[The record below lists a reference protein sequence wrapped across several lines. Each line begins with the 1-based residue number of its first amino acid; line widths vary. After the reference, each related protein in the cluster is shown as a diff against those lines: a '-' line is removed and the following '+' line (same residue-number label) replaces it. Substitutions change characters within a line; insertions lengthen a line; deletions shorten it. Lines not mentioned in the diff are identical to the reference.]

1 VIQQKII
8 ASAWAENTGEG
19 YRTELLINQHILIA
33 DEPKSIGGN
42 DEGPAPGDFLCMSL
56 ASCKVITLRMYVQRK
71 GWKVDTISVKVS
83 LVKAAEMETGN
94 NTFFCELRVTG
105 DLDDEQRMRLLDISK
120 ACPIHKLLNKPSDI
134 VSSLGD

>member
-1 VIQQKII
+1 
-8 ASAWAENTGEG
+8 
-19 YRTELLINQHILIA
+19 
-33 DEPKSIGGN
+33 
-42 DEGPAPGDFLCMSL
+42 
-56 ASCKVITLRMYVQRK
+56 MYVQRK

-105 DLDDEQRMRLLDISK
+105 DLDDEQRIRLLDISK
-120 ACPIHKLLNKPSDI
+120 ACPIQKLLNKPSDI